1 MPRTHAGNLD
11 DAFGLALDDPLV
23 PHPELDQVSDGD
35 DPDLIFPIENWD
47 NAAWGATD
55 GGVMDI
61 ACNYLWMV
69 DNLLDTTR
77 LEEGK
82 LELQPEPISLFVL
95 AEAGVDELHER
106 ALSNGIAMHMDVPEN
121 LEVDADRTTI
131 ETVLRNLLDNAIKAC
146 IAGRGQH
153 VWIGARESGAFVEI
167 TVKDDGLGFP
177 PEDAAMSFE
186 KFYRLEGPGVVV
198 FKPTAE
204 DKDSMFYLT
213 VDALITALEDYR
225 DQESVCEVLQG
236 AIRRAEQI
244 DPSSESLFL
253 IQDEN
258 ELALVHYK
266 HDDVNSEFLML

>member
-1 MPRTHAGNLD
+1 MTSRRNKL
-11 DAFGLALDDPLV
+11 LARMMLHSTGETEQTL
-23 PHPELDQVSDGD
+23 
-35 DPDLIFPIENWD
+35 
-47 NAAWGATD
+47 
-55 GGVMDI
+55 M
-61 ACNYLWMV
+61 
-69 DNLLDTTR
+69 
-77 LEEGK
+77 K
-82 LELQPEPISLFVL
+82 L
-95 AEAGVDELHER
+95 
-106 ALSNGIAMHMDVPEN
+106 
-121 LEVDADRTTI
+121 TI
-131 ETVLRNLLDNAIKAC
+131 ERICADMC
-146 IAGRGQH
+146 
-153 VWIGARESGAFVEI
+153 EY
-167 TVKDDGLGFP
+167 
-177 PEDAAMSFE
+177 FE